1 MFLVEP
7 TVFAAKLLELFA
19 KPEIRVVFHHH
30 FAIFCR
36 GFEATMTT
44 WRLPETALS
53 GTDVIFRRSW
63 RFLLGSR
70 PSPGSAITA
79 KEKAWIDM
87 EDLHGFTGIYQQANR
102 SLRLCVYCIRTYIH
116 TYMHAYIHTYTHTHL
131 YIYLAAEFFS
141 CQRLANHTHTHIYI
155 YICIFYFIYL
165 RII

>member
-19 KPEIRVVFHHH
+19 KPEFRVVFHHH

-44 WRLPETALS
+44 WRLPETAS
-53 GTDVIFRRSW
+53 AARMWSFRRSW

-102 SLRLCVYCIRTYIH
+102 SLRLCVYCICTYIH
-116 TYMHAYIHTYTHTHL
+116 TYMHAYIHTYIHTHTHI
-131 YIYLAAEFFS
+131 YIYIWLLSSFS
-141 CQRLANHTHTHIYI
+141 CQRLANHTHTHINA
-155 YICIFYFIYL
+155 YFILFIYV
-165 RII
+165 

>member
-7 TVFAAKLLELFA
+7 TVFAAKRLELFA
-19 KPEIRVVFHHH
+19 KPEFRVVFHHH

-44 WRLPETALS
+44 WRLPETAS
-53 GTDVIFRRSW
+53 AARMWSFRRSW

-102 SLRLCVYCIRTYIH
+102 SLRLCVYCICTYIH
-116 TYMHAYIHTYTHTHL
+116 TCMHACIHTYIHI
-131 YIYLAAEFFS
+131 YIYIWLLSSFS
-141 CQRLANHTHTHIYI
+141 CQRLANHTHIYI
-155 YICIFYFIYL
+155 YAYFILFIYV
-165 RII
+165 

>member
-19 KPEIRVVFHHH
+19 KPEFRVVFHHH

-44 WRLPETALS
+44 WRLPETAS
-53 GTDVIFRRSW
+53 AARMWSFRRSW

-102 SLRLCVYCIRTYIH
+102 SLRLCVYCICTYIH
-116 TYMHAYIHTYTHTHL
+116 TCMHAYIHTYIHTHI
-131 YIYLAAEFFS
+131 YIYLAAEFFLVPAS
-141 CQRLANHTHTHIYI
+141 CKPHTHIYI
-155 YICIFYFIYL
+155 CTNYLFYL
-165 RII
+165 PII

>member
-19 KPEIRVVFHHH
+19 KPEFRVVFHHH

-44 WRLPETALS
+44 WRLPETAS
-53 GTDVIFRRSW
+53 AARMWSFRRSW

-87 EDLHGFTGIYQQANR
+87 EDLHGFIGIYQQANR
-102 SLRLCVYCIRTYIH
+102 SLRLCVYCICTYIH
-116 TYMHAYIHTYTHTHL
+116 TCMHAYIHTHT
-131 YIYLAAEFFS
+131 YIYLAAEFFLVPAS
-141 CQRLANHTHTHIYI
+141 CKPHTHIYI
-155 YICIFYFIYL
+155 YMHILFYLFTYN
-165 RII
+165 IIHIL